1 MIYMAARP
9 VPGTKVFVGDEAELS
24 EVRWASLAEAEEL
37 MPEMFGPVH
46 DHLVSVLGG
55 RGGEGSDG

>member
-1 MIYMAARP
+1 
-9 VPGTKVFVGDEAELS
+9 VFVGDEAELS
-24 EVRWASLAEAEEL
+24 EVRWASFAEAEEL
-37 MPEMFGPVH
+37 MPDMFGPVH